1 MLAAPFFPFRT
12 RSPLPSLS
20 LECGN
25 SEIWSLVA
33 STWKWKSKQGDNTW
47 QYCLSLKPGAN
58 WRWSNSVGWSLLR
71 NEMPSGEIIL
81 KTIEISI
88 DSNSTC
94 KKYQELSR
102 SIRSCGFHAC
112 EVSHRRYLLE
122 LAPCP
127 AEVSCGRLSWT
138 WKAQI
143 ETNRSAFRA
152 FTQVKCAC
160 IILYHLVS
168 FSFVQMPFRFAGRER
183 EREKCNNAKSI

>member
-1 MLAAPFFPFRT
+1 MIT
-12 RSPLPSLS
+12 CCKH
-20 LECGN
+20 LEA
-25 SEIWSLVA
+25 EV
-33 STWKWKSKQGDNTW
+33 K
-47 QYCLSLKPGAN
+47 YGAK

-127 AEVSCGRLSWT
+127 AEVSCRRLSWT

-152 FTQVKCAC
+152 FAQVKCAC

-183 EREKCNNAKSI
+183 NATMQKAFRACHAERHNLGGTPQSVSLSVSFSPQKTKWIWSEYEMN